1 MIELYNVSKIYQKEE
16 KMIRALDNISLS
28 INDNEFVAIVGASGS
43 GKSTLL
49 NILGCL
55 DSVSHGSYI
64 LNGEDVAE
72 MERDD
77 LALIRNKYIGF
88 IFQNF
93 KLIEH
98 LTALDNVQIPLIY
111 GGVKRIE
118 RKRRAK
124 EMLSK
129 VGLSNRENHFPKEL
143 SGGQQQRLAI
153 ARAMVL
159 EHDIILADEP
169 TGNLDE
175 GSCEEIMNMLEEIYK
190 NGKTVIIVTHDKKVA
205 KKARRVLEI
214 REGKIYSDNR
224 SLTMKNKT

>member
-1 MIELYNVSKIYQKEE
+1 MN
-16 KMIRALDNISLS
+16 N
-28 INDNEFVAIVGASGS
+28 
-43 GKSTLL
+43 
-49 NILGCL
+49 LG
-55 DSVSHGSYI
+55 
-64 LNGEDVAE
+64 
-72 MERDD
+72 
-77 LALIRNKYIGF
+77 GF

-111 GGVKRIE
+111 GGVKRTE
-118 RKRRAK
+118 RRRRAK

>member
-190 NGKTVIIVTHDKKVA
+190 NGKTVIVVTHDKKVA

-214 REGKIYSDNR
+214 REGKIYSDQKE
-224 SLTMKNKT
+224 SDYEK

>member
-1 MIELYNVSKIYQKEE
+1 MIELCNVSKIYQKKE
-16 KMIRALDNISLS
+16 KEIRALDNVSLS
-28 INDNEFVAIVGASGS
+28 IKDNEFIAIVGASGS

-55 DSVSHGSYI
+55 DSVSRGSYI

-72 MERDD
+72 MEPDE
-77 LALIRNKYIGF
+77 LAQIRNKHIGF

-98 LTALDNVQIPLIY
+98 LTAIDNVQIPLIY
-111 GGVKRIE
+111 GGVRRTE
-118 RKRRAK
+118 RKKRAK
-124 EMLSK
+124 EVLSI
-129 VGLSNRENHFPKEL
+129 VGLSNRENHFSREL

-153 ARAMVL
+153 ARAIAL

-175 GSCEEIMNMLEEIYK
+175 CSCAEIMNMLEEIYK
-190 NGKTVIIVTHDKKVA
+190 NGKTVIVVTHDKSVA
-205 KKARRVLEI
+205 RKAGRVLEI
-214 REGKIYSDNR
+214 REGKIYSD
-224 SLTMKNKT
+224 KQEE

>member
-111 GGVKRIE
+111 GGVKRTE
-118 RKRRAK
+118 RRRRAK

-190 NGKTVIIVTHDKKVA
+190 NGKTVIVVTHDKKVA

-214 REGKIYSDNR
+214 REGKIYSDQKE
-224 SLTMKNKT
+224 SDYEK

>member
-111 GGVKRIE
+111 GGVKRTE
-118 RKRRAK
+118 RRRRAK

-214 REGKIYSDNR
+214 REGKIYSDQKE
-224 SLTMKNKT
+224 SDYEK